1 MRPIPLILLILAL
14 LTASVAQISFESTVE
29 GKVLDEYGR
38 PMSKVM
44 VDAPYRGAVSGIM
57 PIFRTWTDEKGNSI
71 LKGLPPGENLLFA
84 VDTQQGY
91 IDGRAGI
98 FAGDPS
104 LYKEVIVQAGQSL
117 TGVVVPIK
125 RGAKITMSVVDSDAG
140 VPIAAVVRIVR
151 PDLNL
156 GGTLITSTNLKGQF
170 QVVLPN
176 LPFRIEV
183 RAAGYQPWR
192 YSQTDSLGRETFD
205 IALEPAND
213 KVMTVKLRKTKMQ

>member
-1 MRPIPLILLILAL
+1 
-14 LTASVAQISFESTVE
+14 VGQVSFESTVE
-29 GKVLDEYGR
+29 GKVLDEFGR

-44 VDAPYRGAVSGIM
+44 VDAPYRGAIAGIM
-57 PIFRTWTDEKGNSI
+57 PIFRTWTDENGNFI
-71 LKGLPPGENLLFA
+71 LKGLPLGENVLFA
-84 VDTQQGY
+84 VDTQRGY
-91 IDGRAGI
+91 IDGRSGI

-104 LYKEVIVQAGQSL
+104 LYKEVIVQAGRPV

-125 RGAKITMSVVDSDAG
+125 RGAKITMSVVDSEAG
-140 VPIAAVVRIVR
+140 VPVPAVVRISR

-183 RAAGYQPWR
+183 KAADYQPWR
-192 YSQTDSLGRETFD
+192 YSQMDSQGRETFA

-213 KVMTVKLRKTKMQ
+213 KVMTVKLRKMKTQ